1 MTTIIVIFL
10 KVLISLFNKFRKL
23 ALMKILY
30 TYEQAAE
37 AIEEFTGNGYSL
49 ISNGKPIPKKR
60 LKYFIDDLEDLYEN
74 NHKAKYDID
83 IKRHLL
89 ILEYD

>member
-1 MTTIIVIFL
+1 LKMHNYFL
-10 KVLISLFNKFRKL
+10 PSVNSCFSRN
-23 ALMKILY
+23 
-30 TYEQAAE
+30 
-37 AIEEFTGNGYSL
+37 SL